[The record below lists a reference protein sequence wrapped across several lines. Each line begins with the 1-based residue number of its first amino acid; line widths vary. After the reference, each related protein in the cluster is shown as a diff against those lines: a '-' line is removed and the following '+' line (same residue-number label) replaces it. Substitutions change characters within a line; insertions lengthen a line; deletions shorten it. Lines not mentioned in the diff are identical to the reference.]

1 MGSFAA
7 PIVGA
12 VASGV
17 VGKVLGGG
25 KTSSTPTS
33 TAPAKIEGKE
43 FQPFTY
49 RGAGGFGVTG
59 SQTGDN
65 GYSWS
70 ADVPTWLTDLG
81 AGGAGAA
88 GGLFQQ
94 YYDTAAQDPYAAAD
108 EYYKRGM
115 DVLTPEFEKQNI
127 ALQERLFGT
136 GRLGAVVGG
145 VNPEAYA
152 QNKAQQ
158 ETLAKLY
165 ASSLSDAQTL
175 QTNRLNQL
183 SQAAEAAKNLGLLP
197 MMTEQDLINF
207 AADLE
212 TQRSNALSTYTQNL
226 RTNETPQSVFAG
238 QVANAVGT
246 GFNNMFG
253 GGSSDPYFG
262 GQVGNVGFGP
272 ADGQSWGS
280 YGSNLAGGGLWSG
293 GNAYQTTGGG
303 SYYDPMN
310 DFYA

>member
-17 VGKVLGGG
+17 VGKALGGG
-25 KTSSTPTS
+25 STSSAPTS

-59 SQTGDN
+59 SQTGDD
-65 GYSWS
+65 GYTWS
-70 ADVPTWLTDLG
+70 ADLPSWVTDLG

-108 EYYKRGM
+108 EYYQRGL

-136 GRLGAVVGG
+136 GRLGQVVGG
-145 VNPEAYA
+145 VNPDAYS
-152 QNKAQQ
+152 QQKAQQ

-183 SQAAEAAKNLGLLP
+183 SQASEAAKNLGLLP

-212 TQRSNALSTYTQNL
+212 AKRSNALSTYTQNVS
-226 RTNETPQSVFAG
+226 TSETPQSVFAG

-246 GFNNMFG
+246 GFNNYFNQGAMG
-253 GGSSDPYFG
+253 LPTSASGGSPWMSSSNQTWASNMG
-262 GQVGNVGFGP
+262 GSTYNP
-272 ADGQSWGS
+272 
-280 YGSNLAGGGLWSG
+280 NAGGSLFS
-293 GNAYQTTGGG
+293 
-303 SYYDPMN
+303 P
-310 DFYA
+310 F